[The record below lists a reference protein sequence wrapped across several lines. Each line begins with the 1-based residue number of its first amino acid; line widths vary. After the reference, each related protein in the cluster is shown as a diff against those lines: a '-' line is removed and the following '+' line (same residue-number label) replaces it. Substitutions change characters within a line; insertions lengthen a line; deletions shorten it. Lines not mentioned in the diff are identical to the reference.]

1 MSLPPSRVD
10 QSLTLVVLAMLI
22 IGCFFVL
29 QPFITALVWAAILC
43 TTTWPLYWRVTAR
56 LRDRSGLSAFVM
68 VVLLALLMI
77 APFIVVGATIAD
89 NAALMAQW
97 GRQLLESGP
106 PDPPAWVARMPLIGT
121 TVAAYWS
128 SMAHDTAQLLVVLRD
143 YVEPL
148 RKFLVASGT
157 SVVGAILQMT
167 LAIFIAWFM
176 FRDGHSI
183 AEHLERVAQ
192 RIAGD
197 RGIQLASVAAATVRG
212 VVLGLLGTAL
222 VQGVVAAIGFWLAG
236 IQAAPLLG
244 LLTFFLSPVPI
255 GPPLVWV
262 PAGLWLIQNGQ
273 TGWGLF
279 VLLWGA
285 LAVSTIDNF
294 IKPLIISRGSRL
306 AVRAGA
312 ARRAGRRDR
321 VRLHRRLPRAGAA
334 RRRLRAADG
343 MGGVAWTHRAR
354 HTAWRRR
361 AQRLVARRH
370 RARRARCARAGRGI
384 ALPRVTGYRTAAA
397 AARSATS
404 RARKGASV
412 CTISANTLGVA
423 AMTWPPCR

>member
-10 QSLTLVVLAMLI
+10 QSLTLAVLAMLI

-106 PDPPAWVARMPLIGT
+106 PDPPGWVARMPLIGT

-176 FRDGHSI
+176 FRDGHAI

-285 LAVSTIDNF
+285 LAVSTIDNI
-294 IKPLIISRGSRL
+294 IKPLIISRGVDLPFVLVLLGVLGGAIAFGFIGIFLGPVLL
-306 AVRAGA
+306 AVGYALLMEWA
-312 ARRAGRRDR
+312 ASRGRIELVTPHGDAERNGSSRDVIER
-321 VRLHRRLPRAGAA
+321 VVPDARERDAA
-334 RRRLRAADG
+334 SHSG
-343 MGGVAWTHRAR
+343 E
-354 HTAWRRR
+354 
-361 AQRLVARRH
+361 
-370 RARRARCARAGRGI
+370 
-384 ALPRVTGYRTAAA
+384 
-397 AARSATS
+397 
-404 RARKGASV
+404 
-412 CTISANTLGVA
+412 
-423 AMTWPPCR
+423 

>member
-10 QSLTLVVLAMLI
+10 QSLTLAVLAMLI

-183 AEHLERVAQ
+183 AGHLERVAQ

-285 LAVSTIDNF
+285 LAVSTIDNI
-294 IKPLIISRGSRL
+294 IKPLIISRGVDLPFVLVLLGVLGGAIAFGFIGIFLGPVLL
-306 AVRAGA
+306 AVGYALLMEWA
-312 ARRAGRRDR
+312 ASRGRIELVTPHGDAERNGSSRNVIERVVPDALERD
-321 VRLHRRLPRAGAA
+321 AA
-334 RRRLRAADG
+334 SHSG
-343 MGGVAWTHRAR
+343 E
-354 HTAWRRR
+354 
-361 AQRLVARRH
+361 
-370 RARRARCARAGRGI
+370 
-384 ALPRVTGYRTAAA
+384 
-397 AARSATS
+397 
-404 RARKGASV
+404 
-412 CTISANTLGVA
+412 
-423 AMTWPPCR
+423 

>member
-128 SMAHDTAQLLVVLRD
+128 SMAHDTAHLLVVLRD

-285 LAVSTIDNF
+285 LAVSTIDNI
-294 IKPLIISRGSRL
+294 IKPLIISRGVDLPFVLVLLGVLGGAIAFGFIGIFLGPVLL
-306 AVRAGA
+306 AVGYALLMEWA
-312 ARRAGRRDR
+312 ASRGRIELVTPHGDAERNGSSRNVIERVVPDALERD
-321 VRLHRRLPRAGAA
+321 AA
-334 RRRLRAADG
+334 SHSG
-343 MGGVAWTHRAR
+343 E
-354 HTAWRRR
+354 
-361 AQRLVARRH
+361 
-370 RARRARCARAGRGI
+370 
-384 ALPRVTGYRTAAA
+384 
-397 AARSATS
+397 
-404 RARKGASV
+404 
-412 CTISANTLGVA
+412 
-423 AMTWPPCR
+423 

>member
-176 FRDGHSI
+176 FRDGHAI

-285 LAVSTIDNF
+285 LAVSTIDNI
-294 IKPLIISRGSRL
+294 IKPLIISRGVDLPFVLVLLGVLGGAIAFGFIGIFLGPVLL
-306 AVRAGA
+306 AVGYALLMEWA
-312 ARRAGRRDR
+312 ASRGRIELVTPHGDAERNVIERVVPDARERD
-321 VRLHRRLPRAGAA
+321 AA
-334 RRRLRAADG
+334 S
-343 MGGVAWTHRAR
+343 H
-354 HTAWRRR
+354 
-361 AQRLVARRH
+361 
-370 RARRARCARAGRGI
+370 
-384 ALPRVTGYRTAAA
+384 
-397 AARSATS
+397 S
-404 RARKGASV
+404 RE
-412 CTISANTLGVA
+412 
-423 AMTWPPCR
+423 

>member
-10 QSLTLVVLAMLI
+10 QSLTLAVLAMLI

-121 TVAAYWS
+121 TVAAYWN

-176 FRDGHSI
+176 FRDGHAI

-285 LAVSTIDNF
+285 LAVSTIDNI
-294 IKPLIISRGSRL
+294 IKPLIISRGVDLPFVLVLLGVLGGAIAFGFIGIFLGPVLL
-306 AVRAGA
+306 AVGYALLMEWA
-312 ARRAGRRDR
+312 ASRGRIELVTPHGDAERNGSSRNVIERVVPDARERD
-321 VRLHRRLPRAGAA
+321 AA
-334 RRRLRAADG
+334 S
-343 MGGVAWTHRAR
+343 H
-354 HTAWRRR
+354 
-361 AQRLVARRH
+361 
-370 RARRARCARAGRGI
+370 
-384 ALPRVTGYRTAAA
+384 
-397 AARSATS
+397 S
-404 RARKGASV
+404 RE
-412 CTISANTLGVA
+412 
-423 AMTWPPCR
+423 

>member
-10 QSLTLVVLAMLI
+10 QSLTLAVLAMLI

-89 NAALMAQW
+89 NAALVAQW
-97 GRQLLESGP
+97 GRELLEVGP
-106 PDPPAWVARMPLIGT
+106 PDPPAWVARLPLIGT

-128 SMAHDTAQLLVVLRD
+128 SMAHDTARLLGVLRE

-148 RKFLVASGT
+148 RKFLVASGA

-176 FRDGHSI
+176 FRDGHAI
-183 AEHLERVAQ
+183 AEHLTRVAQ

-197 RGIQLASVAAATVRG
+197 RGKELASVAAATVRG

-222 VQGVVAAIGFWLAG
+222 VQGVVAGIGFWIAG

-244 LLTFFLSPVPI
+244 LLTFFVSPVPV

-262 PAGLWLIQNGQ
+262 PAGLWLIQNGE

-279 VLLWGA
+279 VLLWGT
-285 LAVSTIDNF
+285 LAVSTIDNI
-294 IKPLIISRGSRL
+294 IKPLIISRGVDLPFVLVLLGVLGGAIAFGFIGIFLGPVLLAVGYALLMEWAASRGRVELVMPADAERNDAPRGVIERIGTDARETASRL
-306 AVRAGA
+306 
-312 ARRAGRRDR
+312 RD
-321 VRLHRRLPRAGAA
+321 
-334 RRRLRAADG
+334 
-343 MGGVAWTHRAR
+343 
-354 HTAWRRR
+354 
-361 AQRLVARRH
+361 
-370 RARRARCARAGRGI
+370 
-384 ALPRVTGYRTAAA
+384 
-397 AARSATS
+397 
-404 RARKGASV
+404 
-412 CTISANTLGVA
+412 
-423 AMTWPPCR
+423 

>member
-1 MSLPPSRVD
+1 MAPQPSRVD

-97 GRQLLESGP
+97 GRQLLETGP
-106 PDPPAWVARMPLIGT
+106 PDPPAWVAGMPLIGT

-128 SMAHDTAQLLVVLRD
+128 SMAHDTAQLLAVLRD

-176 FRDGHSI
+176 FRDGHAI
-183 AEHLERVAQ
+183 ADNLARVAQ

-197 RGIQLASVAAATVRG
+197 RGKELASVAAATVRG

-222 VQGVVAAIGFWLAG
+222 VQGVVAAIGFWIAG

-244 LLTFFLSPVPI
+244 LLTFFLSPVPV

-279 VLLWGA
+279 VLLWGGV
-285 LAVSTIDNF
+285 AVSTIDNI
-294 IKPLIISRGSRL
+294 IKPLIISRGVDLPFVLVLLGVLGGAIAFGFIGVFLGPVLL
-306 AVRAGA
+306 AVGYALLLEWA
-312 ARRAGRRDR
+312 ASRSRIELLTPEARGPERSDASRSVIERVPGPLADERKAEERIRD
-321 VRLHRRLPRAGAA
+321 
-334 RRRLRAADG
+334 
-343 MGGVAWTHRAR
+343 
-354 HTAWRRR
+354 
-361 AQRLVARRH
+361 
-370 RARRARCARAGRGI
+370 
-384 ALPRVTGYRTAAA
+384 
-397 AARSATS
+397 
-404 RARKGASV
+404 
-412 CTISANTLGVA
+412 
-423 AMTWPPCR
+423 